1 MAKQELVNKTD
12 LQAVTRADFL
22 YQGQVDP
29 QGWSNPAD
37 TFARWRNV
45 ALVTFILLVPISIV
59 EVLLTFQNF
68 RSVWAFLLL
77 VQWTVAYPLLYFIKG
92 YLDDGI
98 FEQQV
103 RYAFQQARD
112 SVRTEEWALWL
123 GRAYDLVRRSPVA
136 IRKMDPWQIWVTGP
150 NNPAHFDWILDRLKD
165 LGIFVH
171 ESFPEASRRGADP
184 ALERRYDDAL
194 DRIIGKVDGLKSR
207 WMWAVERALHLSYSI
222 LIVVVVLAL
231 GSLQVIFSMTN

>member
-1 MAKQELVNKTD
+1 MAKQELVNRTD

-45 ALVTFILLVPISIV
+45 TLLTFILLVVITIV
-59 EVLLTFQNF
+59 GVPLSLLNP
-68 RSVWAFLLL
+68 RSFWPFLL
-77 VQWTVAYPLLYFIKG
+77 VTQWAVAYTVLCFIKG

-103 RYAFQQARD
+103 RYAFQRARE
-112 SVRTEEWALWL
+112 SVRPEEWVLWL
-123 GRAYDLVRRSPVA
+123 GRAYDLVRRSPVMF
-136 IRKMDPWQIWVTGP
+136 RRMNPWEIWVTGP

-171 ESFPEASRRGADP
+171 ESFPKAYCRGADL
-184 ALERRYDDAL
+184 ALERRYYDAL
-194 DRIIGKVDGLKSR
+194 DSIIGKVDGLKIR
-207 WMWAVERALHLSYSI
+207 WMWSVETVLHITLSLFIGSIFLAGGSLHL
-222 LIVVVVLAL
+222 
-231 GSLQVIFSMTN
+231 IFGGR

>member
-1 MAKQELVNKTD
+1 MAKQDLVDRTNLKD
-12 LQAVTRADFL
+12 VKRPDFL
-22 YQGQVDP
+22 YERQVDP

-45 ALVTFILLVPISIV
+45 TLLTFILLVAMTVVGVP
-59 EVLLTFQNF
+59 LTFLNPGSF
-68 RSVWAFLLL
+68 WSFLL
-77 VQWTVAYPLLYFIKG
+77 VIQWAVAYTALCFIKG

-136 IRKMDPWQIWVTGP
+136 IRRMNPWQFWVKDEK
-150 NNPAHFDWILDRLKD
+150 NPAHFDWILDKLKD

-171 ESFPEASRRGADP
+171 ESFETPGRRGADP

-194 DRIIGKVDGLKSR
+194 DRIIGKVGGLKSR
-207 WMWAVERALHLSYSI
+207 WMWSVEAALHLTLLF
-222 LIVVVVLAL
+222 LIACIFLAL
-231 GSLQVIFSMTN
+231 GSLHVIFAMAN

>member
-1 MAKQELVNKTD
+1 MAKQQLVDETN
-12 LQAVTRADFL
+12 LQDVTRADFL

-45 ALVTFILLVPISIV
+45 TLLTFILLVVITIV
-59 EVLLTFQNF
+59 GVPLSLLNPGSF
-68 RSVWAFLLL
+68 WPFLL
-77 VQWTVAYPLLYFIKG
+77 VTQWAVAYTVLCFVKG

-136 IRKMDPWQIWVTGP
+136 IRRMDPWQIWVTGP
-150 NNPAHFDWILDRLKD
+150 KNPAHFDWILDRLKD

-171 ESFPEASRRGADP
+171 ESFPTVSRRGADP

-207 WMWAVERALHLSYSI
+207 WMWSVETALHLTLNLFIGSI
-222 LIVVVVLAL
+222 FVAG
-231 GSLQVIFSMTN
+231 GSLYVIFGMPH